1 MKGGLGDN
9 FFQNCLQFGFP
20 PGVPLVLPFPYKPKF
35 EAKKGTIMSTTPYET
50 QAIYNL
56 QRYLRQ
62 LSRFDPDIPSV
73 DEDSIFGEET
83 RRSLEAFQR
92 KYGLPITGV
101 ADSETWAM
109 LFNEY
114 LASVEAYTRPSPVY
128 LFPRFPADYSVGRGD
143 EGLLV
148 GVIQQ
153 LLRDVTLLYGRDETL
168 VPLDGIFGEITE
180 QAVKDF
186 QTVNRLPPDGRVD
199 RVTWNR
205 LANAVQPRINEHPW
219 E

>member
-1 MKGGLGDN
+1 M
-9 FFQNCLQFGFP
+9 P
-20 PGVPLVLPFPYKPKF
+20 
-35 EAKKGTIMSTTPYET
+35 TPYET

-62 LSRFDPDIPSV
+62 LSRFDSDIPSV
-73 DEDSIFGEET
+73 DEDGIFGEET
-83 RRSLEAFQR
+83 RASLAAFQQ
-92 KYGLPITGV
+92 KYGLPVTGT
-101 ADSETWAM
+101 ADPDTWAR

-114 LASVEAYTRPSPVY
+114 LATVEARTRPDPVY

-143 EGLLV
+143 ENLLV
-148 GVIQQ
+148 GVIQY
-153 LLRDVTLLYGRDETL
+153 LLREIITLYGRDSSAL
-168 VPLDGIFGEITE
+168 PLNGVFDEITE

-205 LANAVQPRINEHPW
+205 LAQSRIREVNEYGR